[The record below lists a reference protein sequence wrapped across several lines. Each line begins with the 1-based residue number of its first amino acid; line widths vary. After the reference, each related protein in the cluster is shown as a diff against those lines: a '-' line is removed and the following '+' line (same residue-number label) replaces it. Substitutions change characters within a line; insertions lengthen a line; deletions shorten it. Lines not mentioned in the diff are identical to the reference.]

1 MKRLLKYVLAIIAI
15 AAMFLAVRWFYSS
28 IQDQTYES
36 PAVPVQV
43 EKPEVRTIS
52 ESYSVTGYIE
62 AESMVPAV
70 PFVQGTIMEYSVE
83 NGMEV
88 RKDQVLAVIDT
99 EPYELQLKQAEA
111 AYLAYEATF
120 ERISSLYKKGGATQ
134 QNYDEVKAQRD
145 AGKAQYDL
153 ASLQLGYCYV
163 KSPVDGTVLMSNGSV
178 GSIAVSDTPIAV
190 IADLEDNRDGLRIE
204 VIRKTNGEEER
215 AEAELVSVS
224 PYIDPTTKSFSMKV
238 RLTGD
243 VSRFRPG
250 MMVEV
255 RIVYRSSDVYA
266 LRQSVKKLDGS
277 IYAIR
282 EDEGITKAW
291 YLEMERMLEDD
302 EYFQV
307 DDRYKDT
314 FFIVRGQNKVLDNQ
328 PVSVTEGF

>member
-1 MKRLLKYVLAIIAI
+1 
-15 AAMFLAVRWFYSS
+15 
-28 IQDQTYES
+28 
-36 PAVPVQV
+36 
-43 EKPEVRTIS
+43 
-52 ESYSVTGYIE
+52 
-62 AESMVPAV
+62 MVPAV

-88 RKDQVLAVIDT
+88 MKDQVLAVIDT

-190 IADLEDNRDGLRIE
+190 IADLDNLIVNVKIPEKYYHIIEDNRDGLRIE

-277 IYAIR
+277 IYAIK